1 MTDRIIEFSLNA
13 YTGLLPFAWIALGV
27 IIVILLPLAIFKR
40 TRRFSGTI
48 IFYASYL
55 FGLTT
60 WFLGAAITLSTW
72 GWLALIIGFFLA
84 GVGVVPIGIL
94 ASFITLKSASLGISI
109 IVMGIVTYACRMGGV
124 ALSVHDSDEYEK
136 EFDKIHFR
144 CQNCGAK
151 YSASTEQVGK
161 EGKCK
166 KCGERL
172 IVPDMGDFDLEEDP
186 DVDKL

>member
-1 MTDRIIEFSLNA
+1 LSDGIIEFSLNVS
-13 YTGLLPFAWIALGV
+13 TWLLPYAWIALGV
-27 IIVILLPLAIFKR
+27 IILILLPLAIFKR

-72 GWLALIIGFFLA
+72 GWLALIIGLLLA

-109 IVMGIVTYACRMGGV
+109 IVMAQVTYACRVGGEA
-124 ALSVHDSDEYEK
+124 ALSGYDSNE
-136 EFDKIHFR
+136 
-144 CQNCGAK
+144 
-151 YSASTEQVGK
+151 
-161 EGKCK
+161 
-166 KCGERL
+166 
-172 IVPDMGDFDLEEDP
+172 
-186 DVDKL
+186 

>member
-1 MTDRIIEFSLNA
+1 MSDGIIEFSLNA
-13 YTGLLPFAWIALGV
+13 STWLLPYAWIALGV
-27 IIVILLPLAIFKR
+27 IILILLPLAIFKR

-72 GWLALIIGFFLA
+72 GWLALIIGLLLA

-109 IVMGIVTYACRMGGV
+109 IVMGIVTYACRMGGM
-124 ALSVHDSDEYEK
+124 ALSANDSDETEL
-136 EFDKIHFR
+136 EFDVRFR

-151 YSASTEQVGK
+151 YSASTKQIGK
-161 EGKCK
+161 EGECK

-172 IVPDMGDFDLEEDP
+172 IVPDMG
-186 DVDKL
+186 